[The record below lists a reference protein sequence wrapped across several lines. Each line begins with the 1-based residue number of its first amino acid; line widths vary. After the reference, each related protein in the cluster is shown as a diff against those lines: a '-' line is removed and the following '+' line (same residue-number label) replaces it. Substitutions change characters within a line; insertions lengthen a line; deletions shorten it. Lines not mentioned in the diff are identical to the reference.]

1 MSEMLVEVYFEYE
14 HSKNILTKEKL
25 DLLQAVCSKPVKYE
39 QLSKRHQD
47 KSTTSLWSDEDK
59 NHEDA
64 KILLDA
70 YYIGGNLNIVPLHRL
85 LELDL
90 NISFKIQNK
99 IKEIP
104 EYNIEETILHKLLKL
119 ESKLNHFDE
128 NMQFNTKVGVHISD
142 LGMLNVRHVTWL
154 EDACTRELQRH
165 LDEGW
170 RILAVCPQPNSRR
183 PDYVLG
189 RNDKIDD

>member
-1 MSEMLVEVYFEYE
+1 ML
-14 HSKNILTKEKL
+14 T
-25 DLLQAVCSKPVKYE
+25 
-39 QLSKRHQD
+39 
-47 KSTTSLWSDEDK
+47 
-59 NHEDA
+59 
-64 KILLDA
+64 
-70 YYIGGNLNIVPLHRL
+70 YYIGSTLNIVPLHRL

-90 NISFKIQNK
+90 NLSFKIQHK

-104 EYNIEETILHKLLKL
+104 EYNVEETILHKLLKL
-119 ESKLNHFDE
+119 ESKLSHFDE
-128 NMQFNTKVGVHISD
+128 KLQFNTKVGVHISD
-142 LGMLNVRHVTWL
+142 LGMLNVRHVIWL
-154 EDACTRELQRH
+154 EDACTQELQRH